1 MHMKYIGL
9 DLHKKNIFATVLG
22 EDGKILS
29 RVNIRSQREDLSYYL
44 KKQGSGDDLAVA
56 IEASYNWLYYFRILE
71 TITDNI
77 TVAHP
82 LKTRIIGEAKIKTD
96 KIDSKVLAYM
106 LRADML
112 PKVYIPTRSAMENK
126 MLLRSRIS
134 LVNLRTQ
141 IKNKVHVIIDRNR
154 DYYSCL
160 ENLSDIFS
168 KAGIK
173 MLESIEIPEPDF
185 MILKNYLD
193 LIDELNKKIKE
204 LEAEISKRA
213 VIDKDIILLKTIP
226 GIGDF
231 TAFII
236 KAEIDNVERF
246 ISKEKFT
253 SYIGLIPSVHQSGL
267 KSYTGRITKQG
278 NKFLRWALTEAA
290 HIAIKHSPYF
300 RYYYNKL
307 KGIKGSNS
315 ATIAVARRMAEVCYV
330 LLKEKRAYIEKPIN
344 IK

>member
-1 MHMKYIGL
+1 MKYIGL
-9 DLHKKNIFATVLG
+9 DLHKRNIFATVLG

-29 RVNIRSQREDLSYYL
+29 SVNIRSKKEDISYYL
-44 KKQGSGDDLAVA
+44 RGQGPKEELSLA
-56 IEASYNWLYYFRILE
+56 IEASYNWLYYFRVLE

-96 KIDSKVLAYM
+96 KIDSKALAYM

-141 IKNKVHVIIDRNR
+141 IKNKVHVIIDRNM

-160 ENLSDIFS
+160 ENLSDIFG
-168 KAGIK
+168 KTAIK
-173 MLESIEIPEPDF
+173 MLKSIEIPEPDF
-185 MILKNYLD
+185 MILKNYID

-213 VIDKDIILLKTIP
+213 VIDNDIILLKTIP

-236 KAEIDNVERF
+236 KAEIDNIDRF

-253 SYIGLIPSVHQSGL
+253 SYIGLTPSVHQSVL
-267 KSYTGRITKQG
+267 KSYTGRLTKQR

-290 HIAIKHSPYF
+290 QVAIRHSPYI

-307 KGIKGSNS
+307 KANKS
-315 ATIAVARRMAEVCYV
+315 E
-330 LLKEKRAYIEKPIN
+330 LLY
-344 IK
+344 